1 LSLVSVLE
9 ILRVVIG
16 VAEGDPTARGH
27 LGWSIRESGRE
38 DADHTV
44 LLIPGAL
51 ASASFYDDLLAQ
63 ETLADASIRFLATTT
78 PGFGG
83 TPAPADLSVEA
94 YARQAGALARE
105 LACDAVVGHSNGAN
119 IALEM
124 VAAGEFSGPV
134 VLLSPSFS
142 RADESRFPRAL
153 DRLSG
158 VFGHLP
164 YSFML
169 KLIGPAMKRGLPP
182 PRRDVPIAEL
192 RNNDPWFLR
201 RHTRSYLE
209 YLDRHGSLARRL
221 CDSGACAWVVF
232 GEHDDVGLTDD
243 ERVVLEECPGAT
255 LVTIPDTGHFALNQQ
270 PAQIAEIVLG
280 ALSGTSHG

>member
-1 LSLVSVLE
+1 MAS
-9 ILRVVIG
+9 RR
-16 VAEGDPTARGH
+16 GDPTAREH

-38 DADHTV
+38 DAEHTV

-51 ASASFYDDLLAQ
+51 ASAIFYDDLLA
-63 ETLADASIRFLATTT
+63 EPTMADASIRFFATTT
-78 PGFGG
+78 PGFGR
-83 TPAPADLSVEA
+83 TPAPADVSVEA
-94 YARQAGALARE
+94 YARQAGALARD

-119 IALEM
+119 LALEM
-124 VAAGEFSGPV
+124 VIAGEFSGPV

-142 RADESRFPRAL
+142 REDESKFPRAL

-158 VFGHLP
+158 VFGHFP
-164 YSFML
+164 YSLML
-169 KLIGPAMKRGLPP
+169 KIIGPAMKSGLPP
-182 PRRDVPIAEL
+182 ERRDVLIADL
-192 RNNDPWFLR
+192 RNNDPRFLR

-221 CDSGACAWVVF
+221 CDSGARAWVVF

-243 ERVVLEECPGAT
+243 ERAVLQECPGAT
-255 LVTIPDTGHFALNQQ
+255 LVTIPDTGHFALNQK

-280 ALSGTSHG
+280 ALSGTSRG